1 MTSLLFIREM
11 MIFMK
16 TNFTFKTISLW
27 ILANIHTLF
36 CLIGILLVSVGL
48 FLIGAPVGFIG
59 TGVILVTLAIYIDRT
74 SNYK

>member
-1 MTSLLFIREM
+1 MVKITRFSGEYADKAGTM
-11 MIFMK
+11 MLKM
-16 TNFTFKTISLW
+16 S
-27 ILANIHTLF
+27 A
-36 CLIGILLVSVGL
+36 GILILVSVGL